1 MPTWAWL
8 ALAALALYIAFVLAL
23 RAAGRREA
31 ARALAGFVPDCAV
44 LCRRL
49 LRDPRVPRARK
60 LALAAMVAY
69 LLLPFDLVPDFVPVA
84 GQLDDA
90 VLLALVLRGIARG
103 AGAGVLAEHWPGPPG
118 SLALIL
124 KLAGASARGPA

>member
-1 MPTWAWL
+1 MPIWAW
-8 ALAALALYIAFVLAL
+8 AVLAALAVYAAFVLAL
-23 RAAGRREA
+23 LALGRREQA
-31 ARALAGFVPDCAV
+31 GALAGFVPDCAI

-49 LRDPRVPRARK
+49 LGDPRVPRARK

-90 VLLALVLRGIARG
+90 VLLALVLRGIARS
-103 AGAGVLAEHWPGPPG
+103 AGAGVLAEHWPGTAG

-124 KLAGASARGPA
+124 KLSGASARGPA

>member
-1 MPTWAWL
+1 MPAWAWL
-8 ALAALALYIAFVLAL
+8 LLAGLALYAAFVVAL
-23 RAAGRREA
+23 LVTGRREH

-60 LALAAMVAY
+60 LALAAMVGY
-69 LLLPFDLVPDFVPVA
+69 LVSPIDLVPDFIPVA

-90 VLLALVLRGIARG
+90 LLLALVLRGIVRS
-103 AGAGVLAEHWPGPPG
+103 AGADVVVEHWPGSPG
-118 SLALIL
+118 TLWPIL
-124 KLAGASARGPA
+124 KLAGRSCRGPT